1 MKNAITAALLIIVLS
16 LTAITSGL
24 LKTAFADSVVGN
36 PIPVSVGP
44 YNDLF
49 DPDNHVL
56 YVASGNHFS
65 VGGDAGNV
73 TVINTTNNRP
83 ITNIT
88 EPFHHTPRDLAYDPV
103 DKKLF
108 VADVYSNTVT
118 VINTTSNTVIDSVPA
133 GSITDGVV
141 YDSSNGDVYAIN
153 AGSPVT
159 VIKASDDHVIGSITV
174 GSNSLG
180 GVFDPANGEVYVFNQ
195 NSGSVSVINGA
206 TNTVLTTIH
215 GLPSPVAGAYDS
227 ANGKIYVANYD
238 SGGVSIIDTS
248 SNALVNT
255 VPGNGGLAGSL
266 FDPDNN
272 LIYVS
277 DQGHQFGGSA
287 GNTLLVVSGTNDTLL
302 GSVVIPGP
310 SPVGMA
316 YNPNSHN
323 IYVTNFGSNENPGNT
338 VTRVSTTS
346 NVPDTIITSAVD
358 DSGAVVANGGAT
370 LSTSIHI
377 TFEGIGDNIV
387 GFQCSLDGSTFSSCT
402 SPFIANQLKAGVRHV
417 FEVRAV
423 NSLGNKDATP
433 ATFKWFVLTPAQGIE
448 NLISLVKSLHLGHGI
463 QNALVVRL
471 NAASQFLDHKPMI
484 KAGACAEMSGFIQQ
498 VQGLARSGQ
507 ITLSDA
513 LQLMNS
519 AQAIRNALG
528 C

>member
-1 MKNAITAALLIIVLS
+1 
-16 LTAITSGL
+16 
-24 LKTAFADSVVGN
+24 
-36 PIPVSVGP
+36 
-44 YNDLF
+44 
-49 DPDNHVL
+49 
-56 YVASGNHFS
+56 
-65 VGGDAGNV
+65 
-73 TVINTTNNRP
+73 
-83 ITNIT
+83 
-88 EPFHHTPRDLAYDPV
+88 LAYDPA

-141 YDSSNGDVYAIN
+141 YDSSNGNVYAIN

-159 VIKASDDHVIGSITV
+159 IIKASNDHVIGSITV

-195 NSGSVSVINGA
+195 LSGSVSVIDGA

-238 SGGVSIIDTS
+238 SGGVSIIDTTT
-248 SNALVNT
+248 NTLVNS
-255 VPGNGGLAGSL
+255 VPGNGGLAGAL

-272 LIYVS
+272 LIYVA

-287 GNTLLVVSGTNDTLL
+287 GNTLIVVSGTNDTLL
-302 GSVVIPGP
+302 GSVVIPGS
-310 SPVGMA
+310 SPVGLA
-316 YNPNSHN
+316 YNPNNHN
-323 IYVTNFGSNENPGNT
+323 IYVTNFGSNEQPGNT
-338 VTRVSTTS
+338 VMIAATSS
-346 NVPDTIITSAVD
+346 NVPDTIITSALD

-377 TFEGIGDNIV
+377 TFEGIGDNVV

-402 SPFIANQLKAGVRHV
+402 TPFVANQLETGVQLLK
-417 FEVRAV
+417 VRAV

-433 ATFKWFVLTPAQGIE
+433 ATLTWSVLTPAQGIK
-448 NLISLVKSLHLGHGI
+448 NLESLVKSLHLGHGI
-463 QNALVVRL
+463 QNALVARL

-484 KAGACAEMSGFIQQ
+484 KAGACAELNGFIQQ
-498 VQGLARSGQ
+498 VQGLARGGQ

-519 AQAIRNALG
+519 AQAIQNALG

>member
-1 MKNAITAALLIIVLS
+1 MKYAVGAILVIILLCLAAL
-16 LTAITSGL
+16 TSGL
-24 LKTAFADSVVGN
+24 IKTVLADSVVGN

-44 YNDLF
+44 YKDLF
-49 DPDNHVL
+49 DPDNRVL

-65 VGGDAGNV
+65 VGGDQGNV

-88 EPFHHTPRDLAYDPV
+88 EPFHHTPRDLAYDPT

-108 VADVYSNTVT
+108 VADVYSNTIS
-118 VINTTSNTVIDSVPA
+118 VINTTSNGLIDSIPA

-141 YDSSNGDVYAIN
+141 YDSKNGNVYAIN

-159 VIKASDDHVIGSITV
+159 VIRASDDKVIGGITV

-180 GVFDPANGEVYVFNQ
+180 GVFDPANSEVYVFNQ
-195 NSGSVSVINGA
+195 GSGSVSVIDGA

-238 SGGVSIIDTS
+238 SGGVSIIDTTT
-248 SNALVNT
+248 NQLVNT
-255 VPGNGGLAGSL
+255 VPGNGGFGGVL

-272 LIYVS
+272 MIYVA
-277 DQGHQFGGSA
+277 DTGHQGNGPGG
-287 GNTLLVVSGTNDTLL
+287 NKLLVISGTNDTII

-316 YNPNSHN
+316 YNPNNHN
-323 IYVTNFGSNENPGNT
+323 IYVTNFGSNDQPGNT

-346 NVPDTIITSAVD
+346 NVPDTIITSALD
-358 DSGAVVANGGAT
+358 DNGAVIANGGAT

-377 TFEGIGDNIV
+377 TFQGIGDNIV

-402 SPFIANQLKAGVRHV
+402 TPFIANQLKAGVQHI
-417 FEVRAV
+417 FKVRAV
-423 NSLGNKDATP
+423 NSFGNKDATP
-433 ATFKWFVLTPAQGIE
+433 ATLKWSILTPAQGIE
-448 NLISLVKSLHLGHGI
+448 NLIALVKSMHLNHGI
-463 QNALVVRL
+463 QNALIAKL
-471 NAASQFLDHKPMI
+471 NAASHSVEKDKVS
-484 KAGACAEMSGFIQQ
+484 ACGQLNAFVNQ
-498 VQGLARSGQ
+498 VQGLARAGQ
-507 ITLSDA
+507 ITLSNS

-519 AQAIRNALG
+519 AQAIQNALG

>member
-1 MKNAITAALLIIVLS
+1 MKYAVGAILMIILGFAAL
-16 LTAITSGL
+16 TSGL
-24 LKTAFADSVVGN
+24 MKTAVADSVVGS

-44 YNDLF
+44 YKDLF
-49 DPDNHVL
+49 DPDNGDL

-73 TVINTTNNRP
+73 TVINATNNRA

-88 EPFHHTPRDLAYDPV
+88 EPFHHTPRDLAYDPT
-103 DKKLF
+103 DRKLF
-108 VADVYSNTVT
+108 VADVYSNTVS
-118 VINTTSNTVIDSVPA
+118 VINTTSNTVIDTIPT

-141 YDSSNGDVYAIN
+141 YDSSNGNVYAVN

-159 VIKASDDHVIGSITV
+159 VIKASDNKVIANIPV

-195 NSGSVSVINGA
+195 LSGSVSVINGA

-238 SGGVSIIDTS
+238 SGGVSIIDTTT
-248 SNALVNT
+248 NQLVNT
-255 VPGNGGLAGSL
+255 IPGNGGLAGVL

-277 DQGHQFGGSA
+277 NQGHQGNGPG
-287 GNTLLVVSGTNDTLL
+287 GNTLLRISGTNDTLL

-316 YNPNSHN
+316 YNPNNHN
-323 IYVTNFGSNENPGNT
+323 IYVTNFGSNDQPGNT

-346 NVPDTIITSAVD
+346 NVPDTIITSALD
-358 DSGAVVANGGAT
+358 DNGAVIANGGAT

-377 TFEGIGDNIV
+377 TFQGIGDNIV
-387 GFQCSLDGSTFSSCT
+387 GFQCSLDGSAFSSCT
-402 SPFIANQLKAGVRHV
+402 SPFIANQLKAGVQHH

-423 NSLGNKDATP
+423 NSFGNKDATP
-433 ATFKWFVLTPAQGIE
+433 AKLTWSVLTPAQGIE
-448 NLISLVKSLHLGHGI
+448 NLISLVKSMHLNHGI
-463 QNALVVRL
+463 QNALIAKL
-471 NAASQFLDHKPMI
+471 NAALHSVNQNKSNS
-484 KAGACAEMSGFIQQ
+484 ACGQLNSFVNQ
-498 VQGLARSGQ
+498 VQGLAVGGQ
-507 ITLSDA
+507 ITQSDA
-513 LQLMNS
+513 LRLMNS
-519 AQAIRNALG
+519 AQAIQTALG